1 MAIEKTN
8 CTILPL
14 IWYHGFN
21 GTGECHYT
29 TQNFSEALSPAF
41 VEEGNVLWLRMDNFF
56 FVNIFNIEQITIGN
70 LVNIQHGRNQL
81 GVN

>member
-1 MAIEKTN
+1 MTIDKKN
-8 CTILPL
+8 CTTLPL
-14 IWYHGFN
+14 NWYHGFN

-29 TQNFSEALSPAF
+29 TQNFSEAFSPAF
-41 VEEGNVLWLRMDNFF
+41 IEEGNVRLQMEFF